1 MDKEQDKERYLIS
14 ILGEQTLDG
23 ETDKIE
29 VLTAGNFMKKKD
41 HFYIGYK
48 EYDEDNPE
56 TYYNNLIKVEND
68 TVTINRKG
76 PMRSQLM
83 LQKGRR
89 HQCIY
94 QTIAGDLSIGVFT
107 KTLNNNL
114 GERGGTLE
122 VSYTLDFNTDLVS
135 ENRFYIKVEEKH
147 STAR

>member
-1 MDKEQDKERYLIS
+1 MESKKERYLIS
-14 ILGEQTLDG
+14 ILGEQKLDG

-41 HFYIGYK
+41 RFYIGCK
-48 EYDEDNPE
+48 EYDEDDPE
-56 TYYNNLIKVEND
+56 TCYDNLIKVEGD

-83 LQKGRR
+83 LQRGKR

-94 QTIAGDLSIGVFT
+94 QTIAGDLNIGVFT
-107 KTLNNNL
+107 KTLENKL
-114 GERGGTLE
+114 SDKGGELE

-135 ENRFYIKVEEKH
+135 ENRFVIKVEEKEQ
-147 STAR
+147 TVR

>member
-1 MDKEQDKERYLIS
+1 MDKEKDKERYLIS
-14 ILGEQTLDG
+14 ILGEQKLDG

-29 VLTAGNFMKKKD
+29 VLTAGNFMKRKD
-41 HFYIGYK
+41 HYYIGYK

-56 TYYNNLIKVEND
+56 TYYNNLIKVEGD

-94 QTIAGDLSIGVFT
+94 QTIAGDLNIGVFT
-107 KTLNNNL
+107 KTLKNNL
-114 GERGGTLE
+114 TSRGGSLE

-135 ENRFYIKVEEKH
+135 ENRFLITIEEKQN
-147 STAR
+147 TVR

>member
-1 MDKEQDKERYLIS
+1 MEKDKERYLIS
-14 ILGEQTLDG
+14 ILGEQKLNG

-41 HFYIGYK
+41 HFYIGYR

-56 TYYNNLIKVEND
+56 TFYNNLIKVEGD
-68 TVTINRKG
+68 MVTINRKG

-83 LQKGRR
+83 LEKGRR

-94 QTIAGDLSIGVFT
+94 RTIAGDLTIGVFT
-107 KTLNNNL
+107 KTLNNDL
-114 GERGGTLE
+114 HERGGTLE

-135 ENRFYIKVEEKH
+135 ENRFLIKIEEKKD
-147 STAR
+147 TAR

>member
-1 MDKEQDKERYLIS
+1 MESKKERYLIS
-14 ILGEQTLDG
+14 ILGEQKLDG

-48 EYDEDNPE
+48 EYDEDDPE
-56 TYYNNLIKVEND
+56 TCYDNLIKVEGD

-94 QTIAGDLSIGVFT
+94 QAIAADLNIGVFT
-107 KTLNNNL
+107 KTLKNNL
-114 GERGGTLE
+114 TSKGGSLE

-135 ENRFYIKVEEKH
+135 ENRFLITIEEKH
-147 STAR
+147 NTVR